1 MSSANKLQTALDT
14 KKMADAKAFVSAAT
28 AELAEGG
35 DGAVATCG
43 AIKTGVASKDV
54 VALTASIAE
63 DQPLL
68 TALLHAAADKKSNDL
83 CAAAADALVTI
94 AMAAHDCVVAKALVP
109 AALEALDPK
118 ERWQTQVACE
128 RARKAF

>member
-1 MSSANKLQTALDT
+1 MSSVNKLQTALDT

-54 VALTASIAE
+54 VALTASIA
-63 DQPLL
+63 
-68 TALLHAAADKKSNDL
+68 
-83 CAAAADALVTI
+83 
-94 AMAAHDCVVAKALVP
+94 
-109 AALEALDPK
+109 
-118 ERWQTQVACE
+118 
-128 RARKAF
+128 